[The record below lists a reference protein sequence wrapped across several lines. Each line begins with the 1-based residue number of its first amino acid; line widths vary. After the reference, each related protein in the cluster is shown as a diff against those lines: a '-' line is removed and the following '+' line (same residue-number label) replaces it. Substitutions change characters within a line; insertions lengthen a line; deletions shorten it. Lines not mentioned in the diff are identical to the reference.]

1 LLLISIIIYIYYFS
15 KWFYIY
21 IRNNGNNSL
30 IVGTGEGQCHIIE
43 ISKVNS
49 DDEDSMENVITKTVT
64 IPVPVNVSRI
74 LIADIGK
81 FEMFNTF
88 IINLF

>member
-1 LLLISIIIYIYYFS
+1 
-15 KWFYIY
+15 
-21 IRNNGNNSL
+21 
-30 IVGTGEGQCHIIE
+30 
-43 ISKVNS
+43 
-49 DDEDSMENVITKTVT
+49 MENVITKTVT